1 MEQPKLTNV
10 VGTPPLS
17 SLNSGVQ
24 TDSSIQAAFA
34 AKVAAVV
41 GEGKKVSQDLPP
53 KKKKQRFKDFDKKT
67 NEGSLMDAYVFKPLP
82 EVGDN

>member
-10 VGTPPLS
+10 IGTPPLS
-17 SLNSGVQ
+17 SCSGMQ

-34 AKVAAVV
+34 AKVAAAV
-41 GEGKKVSQDLPP
+41 GEGKKVSPRPPP
-53 KKKKQRFKDFDKKT
+53 KKKKQRFKDFDKKET
-67 NEGSLMDAYVFKPLP
+67 EGFLMDAYVSKPP